1 MSGPKIS
8 VYSLTGRARTIV
20 VGQMR
25 CEQQSLACHARTQE
39 IVRSLQS
46 SSGNFDKQ
54 IRNIQLLMKR
64 TSEGTGQIAK
74 LQTLQEE
81 IKAEAAEIKKE
92 LAAHTPHVSAKY
104 RITEEAYAEKQA
116 ELERLQA
123 LQKRA
128 EKLKAKL
135 DAAFNQ
141 DQENTSRIQYSIIQ
155 DLADPNV
162 GNPDSPD
169 LSFLQRDNA
178 HNIQKIQASIVDDL
192 SGVYSFEFDDEAPD
206 TSFQDKKDAIHKEL
220 SDLLKDRTLPD
231 SIQSEIKQAI
241 FSLQKIEAMQYLTT
255 FDSVTVMGIF
265 KKIDAFKHDEEQRR
279 AEYEELCAR
288 YEALCTMAGEEAKT
302 LPYSE
307 SAVETINDEV
317 QRLELLLVRQQEQAY
332 ISECVNEVMADMG
345 YDLIGSREVRKKS
358 GKQFRNELFTFNE
371 GTAVNVTFS
380 PDGQISMELGGLARE
395 DRIPTS
401 EETEILTRDMES
413 FCGEFAEFERRMLA
427 KGIVVG
433 SRIALSPPTAEYAA
447 IINANDY
454 DIAESTQISVMN
466 ATEKR
471 RKLAEKKVMRRGE

>member
-25 CEQQSLACHARTQE
+25 CEQQSIACHARTLE

-46 SSGNFDKQ
+46 FSGNFDQQ
-54 IRNIQLLMKR
+54 IKNIQLLIKR
-64 TSEGTGQIAK
+64 TSDGAEQIAK

-81 IKAEAAEIKKE
+81 IKAEAAEIKRE
-92 LAAHTPHVSAKY
+92 LSAHTPHVSAKY

-116 ELERLQA
+116 ELKRLQA
-123 LQKRA
+123 IQKCA
-128 EKLKAKL
+128 ETLKEKL
-135 DAAFNQ
+135 DAAFRQ
-141 DQENTSRIQYSIIQ
+141 DKENTSRIQASILQ
-155 DLADPNV
+155 NLTDPND
-162 GNPDSPD
+162 GNPEAPD
-169 LSFLQRDNA
+169 LGFLQRDNA
-178 HNIQKIQASIVDDL
+178 HNIQRIQASIVDDL
-192 SGVYSFEFDDEAPD
+192 SGIYSFEFDDDAPD

-220 SDLLKDRTLPD
+220 SERLKDRTLPD
-231 SIQSEIKQAI
+231 SIQSDIKQAI
-241 FSLQKIEAMQYLTT
+241 FSLQKIETMQYLTT

-265 KKIDAFKHDEEQRR
+265 RKIDEFKLEEEQEK
-279 AEYEELCAR
+279 AEYEELYAR
-288 YEALCTMAGEEAKT
+288 YEALCTMAGEEAKA
-302 LPYSE
+302 LPYSAN
-307 SAVETINDEV
+307 AVETVNKEIE
-317 QRLELLLVRQQEQAY
+317 RLEMLLVRQQEQAY
-332 ISECVNEVMADMG
+332 ISECVDEVMADMG
-345 YDLIGSREVRKKS
+345 YDLIGSRDVRKKS

-380 PDGQISMELGGLARE
+380 PDGQISMVLGGLARE

-401 EETEILTRDMES
+401 EETEILTRDMET

-447 IINANDY
+447 IINVNDY
-454 DIAESTQISVMN
+454 DVAESTQISVMN

-471 RKLAEKKVMRRGE
+471 RKQAEKKAMRRGE